1 MYREYFDELD
11 TNKDGTIGL
20 KEFKTLMA
28 SLKMPASQS
37 TAAVS
42 LKLTIEPIYLFDIKF
57 IHSFYFSLKNLMKA
71 KMVKLILMSL

>member
-11 TNKDGTIGL
+11 KNKDGTIGL
-20 KEFKTLMA
+20 NEFKTLMA

-42 LKLTIEPIYLFDIKF
+42 LENIFF
-57 IHSFYFSLKNLMKA
+57 SFKTDQPKE
-71 KMVKLILMSL
+71 

>member
-11 TNKDGTIGL
+11 KNKDGTIGL
-20 KEFKTLMA
+20 SEFKTLMA

-42 LKLTIEPIYLFDIKF
+42 LKNTF
-57 IHSFYFSLKNLMKA
+57 FYFFFNRG
-71 KMVKLILMSL
+71 